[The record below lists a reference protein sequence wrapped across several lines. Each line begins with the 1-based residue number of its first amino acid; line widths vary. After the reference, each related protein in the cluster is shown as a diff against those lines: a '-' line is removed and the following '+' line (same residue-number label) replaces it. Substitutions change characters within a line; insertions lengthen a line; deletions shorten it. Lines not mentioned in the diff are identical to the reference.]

1 MIIFCGPVH
10 SLRITNK
17 AGGKN
22 IRQKLNLRAYHNKY
36 LLNYN
41 FERERKLS
49 KVSQTFG
56 NTFPI
61 EVNFWFDMGV
71 RDVWLLS

>member
-1 MIIFCGPVH
+1 MIICCGPVH
-10 SLRITNK
+10 SLRITNQ
-17 AGGKN
+17 AGGKK
-22 IRQKLNLRAYHNKY
+22 RQKLNLRAYCNKY

-61 EVNFWFDMGV
+61 EVNFQFDMGV
-71 RDVWLLS
+71 EDGWLLS